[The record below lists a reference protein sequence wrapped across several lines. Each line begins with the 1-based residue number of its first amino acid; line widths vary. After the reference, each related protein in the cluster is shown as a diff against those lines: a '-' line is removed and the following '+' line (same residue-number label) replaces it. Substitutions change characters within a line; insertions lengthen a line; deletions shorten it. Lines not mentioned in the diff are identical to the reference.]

1 MGFWGGF
8 ERLGLESA
16 GVMFGLVVNWLGFL
30 MGEVRVL
37 FWDGDCG
44 IYYGTGL
51 GYFWG
56 WFCWSDV
63 FFIFLRLSFS

>member
-1 MGFWGGF
+1 MGFWVGF
-8 ERLGLESA
+8 EGLGLESV
-16 GVMFGLVVNWLGFL
+16 GVMFGLVVIWLRFF
-30 MGEVRVL
+30 MAEVTVF
-37 FWDGDCG
+37 FWDGDSR

-56 WFCWSDV
+56 WFCCSDV